1 MALFYS
7 FYGWV
12 EFHCI
17 HVHFFLILSSVDRH
31 LGCFHVLAIVNSAA
45 LNIQVDVSFWIVFFS
60 RYVPRSG
67 IAGSYDISYFFIF
80 NFYLFI
86 FMSILF
92 LNFLLWLVYNVLS
105 ISPIFLYLVFWEHP
119 NYFFLLLLW
128 QVTFPP
134 TMKGRVPFSPHPL
147 QYLLCVYLLWWP
159 FSLVWGSALL

>member
-92 LNFLLWLVYNVLS
+92 LNLFIMIGLQCSVNFSYISLFSFLRTSKLFFSVVIVTSYIPTNNEGEGSLFSTPSPVFVMCILVMVAILTG
-105 ISPIFLYLVFWEHP
+105 V
-119 NYFFLLLLW
+119 
-128 QVTFPP
+128 
-134 TMKGRVPFSPHPL
+134 R
-147 QYLLCVYLLWWP
+147 
-159 FSLVWGSALL
+159 